1 MHAQVDI
8 AIGSFMH
15 SLGCHETSLKLNV
28 NEVFG
33 WKHQGT
39 TKINVAVD
47 TLPRFWAC
55 PHSGLGPGP
64 EHFGTIHLGADS
76 MDEIDIAYK
85 DALRGKPSTRPLIEM
100 TIPSVL
106 DNTIAPPGCVQT
118 NFHVYIRWSYRSK
131 EPVLRVCVLTT
142 R

>member
-1 MHAQVDI
+1 MPDDI
-8 AIGSFMH
+8 LPDKFMTGVRCIDYK
-15 SLGCHETSLKLNV
+15 S
-28 NEVFG
+28 
-33 WKHQGT
+33 GT

-106 DNTIAPPGCVQT
+106 DDTIAPPGCVQT
-118 NFHVYIRWSYRSK
+118 NFHVYIRWSYSSK
-131 EPVLRVCVLTT
+131 EPVLGVCVLTT

>member
-8 AIGSFMH
+8 PVGSLMR
-15 SLGCHETSLKLNV
+15 SLGCHEISLKLNV

-64 EHFGTIHLGADS
+64 EHFGTIHLGADRYQMFLS
-76 MDEIDIAYK
+76 K
-85 DALRGKPSTRPLIEM
+85 LHQFPL
-100 TIPSVL
+100 
-106 DNTIAPPGCVQT
+106 
-118 NFHVYIRWSYRSK
+118 
-131 EPVLRVCVLTT
+131 
-142 R
+142 